1 MKEIDKNGLGIIA
14 GSRREIMEAEAKIN
28 RSLFRSIL
36 GSAFHLIVSKICR
49 V

>member
-1 MKEIDKNGLGIIA
+1 MKDIAKIDLGIVA

-36 GSAFHLIVSKICR
+36 GSAFHLIVSKICQ